1 MRTISTDNKFRQ
13 NKAFLIRYRIL
24 SEKIRRLEDKLAQID
39 NDIISLKSPVSDGMP
54 KASVRITLDDKLIQ
68 RDELE
73 GKINTLLTHARKN
86 RSDISRCIDA
96 LDNQRQAE
104 VLDKYYIGGIP
115 LESIAYEMNYTL
127 SYITKLYVG
136 GTKSIVIK

>member
-1 MRTISTDNKFRQ
+1 MRTISTDNEFRQ

-24 SEKIRRLEDKLAQID
+24 TEKIRRLEDKLAQID

-68 RDELE
+68 HDELE
-73 GKINTLLTHARKN
+73 EKINTLLKHMRRIRCEITQ
-86 RSDISRCIDA
+86 CIDA

-104 VLDKYYIGGIP
+104 VLDRYYIGGIP
-115 LESIAYEMNYTL
+115 LEGIAYEMNYTL
-127 SYITKLYVG
+127 SYITKLYIN

>member
-1 MRTISTDNKFRQ
+1 MRTISTDDKFRQ

-24 SEKIRRLEDKLAQID
+24 TEKIRRLEDKLAQID
-39 NDIISLKSPVSDGMP
+39 EDMAALKSPKLTSEP

-68 RDELE
+68 HDELE

-96 LDNQRQAE
+96 LDNQKQAL
-104 VLDKYYIGGIP
+104 VLDRYFISAQSLEYIADDIGY
-115 LESIAYEMNYTL
+115 SR
-127 SYITKLYVG
+127 SYVTKLYVQG
-136 GTKSIVIK
+136 VQSVIVV

>member
-1 MRTISTDNKFRQ
+1 MNNFKT
-13 NKAFLIRYRIL
+13 NKAYLFQYCKKM
-24 SEKIRRLEDKLAQID
+24 EKIQRLEDKLAQID

-96 LDNQRQAE
+96 LDNQKQAL
-104 VLDKYYIGGIP
+104 VLDRYFIGLQS
-115 LESIAYEMNYTL
+115 LEEIADDV
-127 SYITKLYVG
+127 SYSCSYVTKLYIQGVQ
-136 GTKSIVIK
+136 SISVV